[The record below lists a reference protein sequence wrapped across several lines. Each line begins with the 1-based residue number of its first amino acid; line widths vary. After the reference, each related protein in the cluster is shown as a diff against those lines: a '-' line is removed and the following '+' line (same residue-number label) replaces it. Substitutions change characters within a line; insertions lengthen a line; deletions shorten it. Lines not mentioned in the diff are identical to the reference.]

1 MLGCETIV
9 DRFMVWVVGLFGVAW
24 RVLYCL
30 IIAVLIVLL
39 TSLLI
44 VFGVLV
50 WVLHMFALR
59 VVSVDV
65 FVLLCVVF
73 GA

>member
-1 MLGCETIV
+1 M
-9 DRFMVWVVGLFGVAW
+9 FGVAW
-24 RVLYCL
+24 CVLYCL
-30 IIAVLIVLL
+30 IVAALIVLL
-39 TSLLI
+39 TSFLI

-50 WVLHMFALR
+50 WVLPMFALS

-65 FVLLCVVF
+65 FVLLCAVL

>member
-1 MLGCETIV
+1 MGGGV
-9 DRFMVWVVGLFGVAW
+9 VWVAW